1 MKPGA
6 PGVLL
11 DPRLLRR
18 GEKIG
23 GGFFVFRRTSG
34 TGRIRAPE
42 WPFEHPSLGAA
53 IDERD
58 RLAAKHPNEEFI
70 VMFEVRT

>member
-1 MKPGA
+1 
-6 PGVLL
+6 
-11 DPRLLRR
+11 
-18 GEKIG
+18 
-23 GGFFVFRRTSG
+23 
-34 TGRIRAPE
+34 
-42 WPFEHPSLGAA
+42 FEHPSLGAA